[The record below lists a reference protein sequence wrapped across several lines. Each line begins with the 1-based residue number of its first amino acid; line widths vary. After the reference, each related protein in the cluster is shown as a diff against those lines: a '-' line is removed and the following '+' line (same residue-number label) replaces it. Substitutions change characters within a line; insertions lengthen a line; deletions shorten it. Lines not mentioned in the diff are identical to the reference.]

1 MIANPAA
8 PYGLTHLAWAI
19 ALRTH
24 SPCVGY
30 RLADSLALRGLSP
43 YGLTRLDS
51 TPSHALKG
59 QKLLAQGIALGND
72 GSKPVAL

>member
-8 PYGLTHLAWAI
+8 PYGLTHLADSLT
-19 ALRTH
+19 LRGL
-24 SPCVGY
+24 SPYGLT

>member
-1 MIANPAA
+1 M
-8 PYGLTHLAWAI
+8 
-19 ALRTH
+19 
-24 SPCVGY
+24 GY
-30 RLADSLALRGLSP
+30 HLADSLALRGLSP
-43 YGLTRLDS
+43 CGLTHLDS